1 MIYKFKSRAT
11 GDLIMLEPD
20 GRRMLEIIGKT
31 PGPRGI
37 ILVEQMAPAIAAL
50 NAAITKAE
58 TDRHLVAERVGPSDD
73 TTPPQDAVSLR
84 QRAVPFIHMLQECA
98 EAGKEIVW
106 GV

>member
-37 ILVEQMAPAIAAL
+37 ILVEQMAPAITAL
-50 NAAITKAE
+50 NAAIAKAE
-58 TDRHLVAERVGPSDD
+58 LDHHPAAVEAGPPDD
-73 TTPPQDAVSLR
+73 NSPAQDPVSLR

-98 EAGKEIVW
+98 AAGKEIVW